1 MASSKKSDKN
11 LLAGSSVLPAEP
23 LWRLAPTRGVDG
35 RSLADFMMLIPGLA
49 ERPAVLHRHVAA
61 SVREVC
67 ESYGDQVAFAD
78 INYAINVLWVSV
90 AAEPGLAARV
100 AQSIRQRVPDA
111 LLVGGQLGASVG
123 LAQGDDVRP
132 RFWRKWVLRLSG
144 RKGLGVNAVEHQ

>member
-1 MASSKKSDKN
+1 MASLKKSGKILTADGP
-11 LLAGSSVLPAEP
+11 LSPAEP

-49 ERPAVLHRHVAA
+49 ERPAVLHRHVAT
-61 SVREVC
+61 SIREVC

-111 LLVGGQLGASVG
+111 LLVGGQLGATVCLTRS
-123 LAQGDDVRP
+123 DDGRS
-132 RFWRKWVLRLSG
+132 RFWRRLLGRLS
-144 RKGLGVNAVEHQ
+144 RRMDSRLKSLEHR